1 MAVRLPK
8 LCRNPIS
15 DHTYPYQGG
24 GKGSVVPLTLHTD
37 PLLKISSPGSK
48 TRGIRSEPRY
58 YLYKRL
64 CGRIDSNLY
73 LAIRISPDAIG

>member
-1 MAVRLPK
+1 M
-8 LCRNPIS
+8 
-15 DHTYPYQGG
+15 
-24 GKGSVVPLTLHTD
+24 VPLTLHTD

-58 YLYKRL
+58 YLHKRP